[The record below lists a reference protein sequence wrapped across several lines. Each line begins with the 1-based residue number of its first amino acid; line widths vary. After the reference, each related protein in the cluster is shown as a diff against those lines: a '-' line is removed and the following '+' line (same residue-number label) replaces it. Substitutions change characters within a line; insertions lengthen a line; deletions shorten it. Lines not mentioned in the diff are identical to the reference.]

1 MENLTAL
8 LSREAIVGGSNAYF
22 TPSWALYV
30 LPAALAYS
38 FLAASLRHRRIRT
51 SESNHPYPT
60 KESYAS
66 MTDDEAFEM
75 INQMAELEFPTLFEK
90 ALQFAL
96 FRVCSHLPNP
106 AKISTN
112 TSPSPPGRPMV
123 SRPSVPC
130 SPEPLNSRPQAQ
142 RESATPTL
150 GFSSPRY
157 GPTSQLTNGPL
168 QPLPG

>member
-22 TPSWALYV
+22 TQSWALYV
-30 LPAALAYS
+30 LSAALAYS

-51 SESNHPYPT
+51 SESKHPYPT
-60 KESYAS
+60 KESYAR

-75 INQMAELEFPTLFEK
+75 MNQMAELEFPTLFEK

-106 AKISTN
+106 ANISTN
-112 TSPSPPGRPMV
+112 NPRRPMV

-142 RESATPTL
+142 LESATPTL
-150 GFSSPRY
+150 GFSSSRY
-157 GPTSQLTNGPL
+157 GPTSQLTNVPL